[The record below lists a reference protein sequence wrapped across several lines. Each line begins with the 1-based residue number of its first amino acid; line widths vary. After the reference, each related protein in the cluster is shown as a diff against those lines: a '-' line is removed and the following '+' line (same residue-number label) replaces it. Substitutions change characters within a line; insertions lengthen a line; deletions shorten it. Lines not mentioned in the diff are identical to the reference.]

1 MIRNRRAM
9 ARHSGLRKPTGLM
22 NRFAQAFIDPL
33 ADILR
38 KMAKAYARN
47 KRKEDKDEKEN

>member
-1 MIRNRRAM
+1 MIRNRRAK
-9 ARHSGLRKPTGLM
+9 ARHGGLRKPTGLM

-33 ADILR
+33 TDILR

-47 KRKEDKDEKEN
+47 KRKEDKDV